1 MPEIQLPY
9 NWSPRPYQKKFWDYL
24 SSGGKR
30 AVARWHRRAGK
41 DDICLHHIACASQER
56 VGNYWYCLP
65 QYSQARK
72 AMWEAVNPNTGKRR
86 IFDAFPRE
94 MIKTVRENEMNIV
107 FHNGST
113 FQLVGSDNPDSLVG
127 SPPIG
132 IVFSEYSLSNPS
144 TWAYLMPI
152 LEENHG
158 WAVFNGTPRGKNHFK
173 KMCDL
178 AEKSQKIGNDWYY
191 DVKTADD
198 TEVFN
203 EKQLKTILEELQD
216 QYGDEFGMSM
226 WMQEYYVSFDAAIMG
241 SIYGEFIS
249 RIEHKGQILDYE
261 VDPQFPV
268 NTAWDLGRT
277 DATAIWFYQVIAGE
291 IRVIDYYQDS
301 LKEIPE
307 YAGIIRKKAIEGGYG
322 YATHWLP
329 HDARPK
335 RLGMGGK
342 SIMQQL
348 QDEKIGR
355 MQIVPRYSI
364 QDGIAAARATLPKVF
379 FHKTNCETGL
389 EMLRSYHYE
398 YNEEKKIFTDS
409 PMHDWTSHGADA
421 FRYMALSWRNPKVH
435 EATTSAHDKLL
446 QTNVVG
452 MNFGKLK
459 KDHLAKM
466 KNRRNQLYH

>member
-1 MPEIQLPY
+1 MAEIQLPY
-9 NWSPRPYQKKFWDYL
+9 NWSPRPYQLKFWDYL
-24 SSGGKR
+24 SKGGKR
-30 AVARWHRRAGK
+30 GVARWHRRAGK

-72 AMWEAVNPNTGKRR
+72 AMWEAINPNTGKRR

-152 LEENHG
+152 LEENGG
-158 WAVFNGTPRGKNHFK
+158 WALFNGTPRGKNHFK

-178 AEKSQKIGNDWYY
+178 AEKSQKEGRDWFY

-198 TEVFN
+198 TGVFN
-203 EKQLKTILEELQD
+203 EEQLKNILYELQD

-241 SIYGEFIS
+241 SIYGEFLT
-249 RIEHKGQILDYE
+249 RIERRGQILDYD
-261 VDPQFPV
+261 VDTQFPV

-277 DATAIWFYQVIAGE
+277 DATAIWFYQIVSGE
-291 IRVIDYYQDS
+291 IRVIDYYEAN

-307 YAGIIRKKAIEGGYG
+307 YAAVIRKKAKEGKYR

-329 HDARPK
+329 HDAKPK

-348 QDEKIGR
+348 QDENIGR
-355 MQIVPRYSI
+355 MQIIPRQDI
-364 QDGIAAARATLPKVF
+364 QDGIQAARATLPKVF
-379 FHKTNCETGL
+379 FHKTNCEVGL
-389 EMLRSYHYE
+389 EALRSYHYE
-398 YNEEKKIFTDS
+398 YDEDKKIFTTN

-421 FRYMALSWRNPKVH
+421 FRYLATSWRNPKTQ
-435 EATTSAHDKLL
+435 EPTTSAHDKLM

-452 MNFGKLK
+452 MTFGQMK
-459 KDHLAKM
+459 KQHLSKM
-466 KNRRNQLYH
+466 KSKRSQIYH

>member
-1 MPEIQLPY
+1 MAEIQLP
-9 NWSPRPYQKKFWDYL
+9 NEWSPRPYQKKLWDSL
-24 SSGGKR
+24 SRGCRRS
-30 AVARWHRRAGK
+30 VARWHRRAGK
-41 DDICLHHIACASQER
+41 DEVFLHHTACSSQER
-56 VGNYWYCLP
+56 IGNYWYCLP

-72 AMWEAVNPNTGKRR
+72 AMWEAINPKTGKRR

-94 MIKTVRENEMNIV
+94 MIRAVRENEMNIV

-127 SPPIG
+127 SPPVG
-132 IVFSEYSLSNPS
+132 ITFSEYSLSNPS

-152 LEENHG
+152 LEENNG
-158 WAVFNGTPRGKNHFK
+158 WAGFNGTPRGKNHFK
-173 KMCDL
+173 KICDL
-178 AEKSQKIGNDWYY
+178 AEKSPDWFY

-198 TEVFN
+198 TGVFTQ
-203 EKQLKTILEELQD
+203 EQLKNILYELQD

-249 RIEHKGQILDYE
+249 RIERRGQIVDFE
-261 VDPQFPV
+261 VDNTSPV

-277 DATAIWFYQVIAGE
+277 DATAIWFYQIVAGE
-291 IRVIDYYQDS
+291 IRIIDYYEDF

-307 YAGIIRKKAIEGGYG
+307 YAAVIRTKAKEGKWN

-329 HDARPK
+329 HDAKPK

-355 MQIVPRYSI
+355 MQIVPRQDI
-364 QDGIAAARATLPKVF
+364 QDGIAAARATMPKVWF
-379 FHKTNCETGL
+379 NKTKCEVGL
-389 EMLRSYHYE
+389 EHLRNYHYR
-398 YNEEKKIFTDS
+398 YDDEKKMFTDN
-409 PMHDWTSHGADA
+409 PEHDATSHGADA
-421 FRYMALSWRNPKVH
+421 FRYLSQSWRNPKVQQP
-435 EATTSAHDKLL
+435 TTSFEHKLITGSVAML
-446 QTNVVG
+446 T
-452 MNFGKLK
+452 FGKLK
-459 KDHLAKM
+459 DNHLSKM
-466 KNRRNQLYH
+466 KAKRNQLFS